1 MSVLSLREY
10 IAAPV
15 PLHTPRRWIAGAVI
29 CVICMACIPALMTL
43 ALPESGRQ
51 RGHNGLLLMYFLVV
65 VQASDVLQ
73 YLWGKWLGRHPIAP
87 AISPSKTVEGF
98 TGGII
103 CATLLGASLWRLTPF
118 TLLEAAG
125 VSLMITLL
133 GFAGGLV
140 LSAEK
145 RARGI
150 KDWGRLI
157 PGHGGLL
164 DRVDSLWL
172 AAPPFYWWVR
182 VCHT

>member
-1 MSVLSLREY
+1 MLFRS
-10 IAAPV
+10 
-15 PLHTPRRWIAGAVI
+15 
-29 CVICMACIPALMTL
+29 
-43 ALPESGRQ
+43 
-51 RGHNGLLLMYFLVV
+51 
-65 VQASDVLQ
+65 
-73 YLWGKWLGRHPIAP
+73 GRHPIAP

>member
-1 MSVLSLREY
+1 
-10 IAAPV
+10 
-15 PLHTPRRWIAGAVI
+15 
-29 CVICMACIPALMTL
+29 MACIPALMTL